1 VVSGHV
7 SLTSLHSPRPLSSF
21 PHPMTLQICFLV
33 QGRAADLPLSSA
45 LFRPF
50 LTSFTLRPPEIPN
63 PEPSNAGFFLVA
75 PFN

>member
-1 VVSGHV
+1 
-7 SLTSLHSPRPLSSF
+7 
-21 PHPMTLQICFLV
+21 MTLQICFLV